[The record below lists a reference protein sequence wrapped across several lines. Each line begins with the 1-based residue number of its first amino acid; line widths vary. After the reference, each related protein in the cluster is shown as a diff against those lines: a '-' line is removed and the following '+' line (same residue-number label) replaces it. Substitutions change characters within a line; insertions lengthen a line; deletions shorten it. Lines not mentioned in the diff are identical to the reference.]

1 MSEEKSNQNP
11 QTKPPQHIPQALLEV
26 LPEEVLSKLPE
37 DPKDLVA
44 FISESVTGPIPPPSM
59 LKMYEEVL
67 PGAADRIMSMA
78 ESEQNIRKKAMQGFF
93 SNDQLR
99 ILGGFLVSLA
109 LIGGAVYCA
118 ILGQTGLGSV
128 LGVSGIVPV
137 FPRIIKLFIGKE

>member
-1 MSEEKSNQNP
+1 
-11 QTKPPQHIPQALLEV
+11 
-26 LPEEVLSKLPE
+26 
-37 DPKDLVA
+37 
-44 FISESVTGPIPPPSM
+44 M

-93 SNDQLR
+93 SNDRLR
-99 ILGGFLVSLA
+99 ILGGFLISLA

-137 FPRIIKLFIGKE
+137 FPRIIKLFIEKE